1 MAKASQRPSSFEV
14 KRFVAGPIE
23 TNCYLVWDT
32 STSDACLIDPGGEA
46 EKISDFIDEKG
57 LRLNF
62 IINTHGHG
70 DHIAANSDFRVPIYI
85 HQMDKDFL
93 TDPGKNLSGAFLF
106 PFVSPAASRI
116 LKDGDK
122 IKLGT
127 LSMEVMHTPGHTPGS
142 ISIVLDD
149 VVFTGDTLF
158 AGSVG
163 RTDLEYGSEDALFK
177 SIRQKLMPLADD
189 TVIYPG
195 HGPESTIG
203 EERDNNP
210 FIS

>member
-1 MAKASQRPSSFEV
+1 MAKANRRSKFMI

-23 TNCYLVWDT
+23 TNCYLVWDP
-32 STSDACLIDPGGEA
+32 STGNACLIDPGGES
-46 EKISDFIDEKG
+46 EKIKDFLGDNA
-57 LRLNF
+57 LRLDF

-70 DHIAANSDFRVPIYI
+70 DHIAANSDFDVPVYI
-85 HQMDKDFL
+85 HEMDKDFL
-93 TDPGKNLSGAFLF
+93 LDPGKNLSGAFLF

-127 LSMEVMHTPGHTPGS
+127 LLMEVMHTPGHTPGS
-142 ISIVLDD
+142 ISIALDD

-158 AGSVG
+158 AGGVG
-163 RTDLEYGSEDALFK
+163 RTDFEYGSEDDLIR
-177 SIRQKLMPLADD
+177 SIQAKLMPLADD
-189 TVIYPG
+189 TIIYPG

-203 EERDNNP
+203 EERDSNP
-210 FIS
+210 FI

>member
-1 MAKASQRPSSFEV
+1 MAKASRRSKFMI

-23 TNCYLVWDT
+23 TNCYLVWDP
-32 STSDACLIDPGGEA
+32 STADACLVDPGGEA
-46 EKISDFIDEKG
+46 EKIKDFLEDNG
-57 LRLNF
+57 LRLGF

-70 DHIAANSDFRVPIYI
+70 DHIAANSDFNVPIYI
-85 HQMDKDFL
+85 HGSDKDFL
-93 TDPGKNLSGAFLF
+93 TDPAKNLSGAFLF

-116 LKDGDK
+116 LKDGDTV
-122 IKLGT
+122 KLGT

-142 ISIVLDD
+142 ISIALDD

-158 AGSVG
+158 AGGVG
-163 RTDLEYGSEDALFK
+163 RTDLEDGSEDDLFR
-177 SIRQKLMPLADD
+177 SIRDKLMPLADD
-189 TVIYPG
+189 VIIYPG

-203 EERDNNP
+203 EERDSNP

>member
-1 MAKASQRPSSFEV
+1 MAKIGRRSKFMV
-14 KRFVAGPIE
+14 KRFVAGPLE
-23 TNCYLVWDT
+23 TNCYLVWDI
-32 STSDACLIDPGGEA
+32 STGNACLVDPAGDA
-46 EKISDFIDEKG
+46 EKIKDFLEDNG
-57 LRLNF
+57 LHLDF

-70 DHIAANSDFRVPIYI
+70 DHIAANSDFRAPVYI
-85 HQMDKDFL
+85 HNLDKDFL
-93 TDPGKNLSGAFLF
+93 LNPEKNLSGDFLF
-106 PFVSPAASRI
+106 PLVSPAASRI
-116 LKDGDK
+116 LEDGDT

-142 ISIVLDD
+142 ISISLDD

-158 AGSVG
+158 AGGIG
-163 RTDLEYGSEDALFK
+163 RTDFEYGSEDDLFK

-189 TVIYPG
+189 TIIYPG

-203 EERDNNP
+203 EERDSNP

>member
-1 MAKASQRPSSFEV
+1 MIKC
-14 KRFVAGPIE
+14 FVAGPLE
-23 TNCYLVWDT
+23 TNCYLVWDP
-32 STSDACLIDPGGEA
+32 STNDACLVDAGGDA
-46 EKISDFIDEKG
+46 EKIKNFLEDNG

-70 DHIAANSDFRVPIYI
+70 DHIVANSDFKVPVYI
-85 HQMDKDFL
+85 HEMDMDFL
-93 TDPGKNLSGAFLF
+93 LNPRKNLSGAFLF

-122 IKLGT
+122 IKLGMLT
-127 LSMEVMHTPGHTPGS
+127 FEVIHTPGHTPGS
-142 ISIVLDD
+142 ISLALDD

-158 AGSVG
+158 AGGVG
-163 RTDLEYGSEDALFK
+163 RTDFEYGSEDALIK
-177 SIRQKLMPLADD
+177 SIQEKLMPLADD
-189 TVIYPG
+189 IVVLPG

>member
-1 MAKASQRPSSFEV
+1 MI
-14 KRFVAGPIE
+14 KRFVVGPIE
-23 TNCYLVWDT
+23 TNCYVVWDN
-32 STSDACLIDPGGEA
+32 STNDACLIDPGGGA
-46 EKISDFIDEKG
+46 EKVKDFIVDNG

-85 HQMDKDFL
+85 HEMDKDFL
-93 TDPGKNLSGAFLF
+93 LDPRKNLSGAFLF

-116 LKDGDK
+116 LKDGDT

-127 LSMEVMHTPGHTPGS
+127 LTMEVIHTPGHTPGS
-142 ISIVLDD
+142 ISIVLND

-158 AGSVG
+158 AGGVG
-163 RTDLEYGSEDALFK
+163 RTDFEYGSEDALIK
-177 SIRQKLMPLADD
+177 SIQKKLMPLAKDIK
-189 TVIYPG
+189 IYPG

-203 EERDNNP
+203 EERDSNP